1 MRFKLL
7 KYGKCLTQDS
17 AHTKVQCLLLVL
29 ALLTLMLPKVIIVV
43 IGFIVFITI
52 NDIYWSL
59 E

>member
-17 AHTKVQCLLLVL
+17 AHRKVQCLLLVL

-52 NDIYWSL
+52 NDICWSL